1 MHPAFGSAMHYF
13 AFMNFILS
21 HLTHVDNV
29 LLLYNLISQL
39 IQEHCI
45 NSPKYIRPD
54 TKQHCIPKSP
64 AAMDSAP
71 KVLNAVCHA

>member
-29 LLLYNLISQL
+29 LLLYDLISQL
-39 IQEHCI
+39 DDDFPLLVQQYLKKEHLLEDWLDEQEGH
-45 NSPKYIRPD
+45 
-54 TKQHCIPKSP
+54 
-64 AAMDSAP
+64 
-71 KVLNAVCHA
+71 